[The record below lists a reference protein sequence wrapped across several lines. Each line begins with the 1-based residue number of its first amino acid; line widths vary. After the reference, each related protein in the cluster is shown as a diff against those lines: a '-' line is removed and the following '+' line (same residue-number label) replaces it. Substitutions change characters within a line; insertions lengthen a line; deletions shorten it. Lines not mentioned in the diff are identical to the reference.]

1 MQDGVRGAPH
11 PGQSLDH
18 ASATVEGALV
28 TRCGSQCRKM
38 VGESADGRCV
48 GAAVVVDDDH
58 HRTVLAC
65 RDVVESFP
73 THSAGQR
80 TVTDDGNYVAILTRQ
95 REGLRE
101 AVGIGQ
107 RGGSVRGLDPV
118 VFALGAARIPGQ
130 SALLTQSVELIL
142 TTGEDLVYV
151 GLMAR
156 VEDDRVLRRVENSV
170 QCEGQLHDAQVGPE
184 VTTGRSDLQ
193 HEELTNLVGQ
203 LRHLGVA
210 QLT

>member
-1 MQDGVRGAPH
+1 
-11 PGQSLDH
+11 
-18 ASATVEGALV
+18 
-28 TRCGSQCRKM
+28 M

-151 GLMAR
+151 G
-156 VEDDRVLRRVENSV
+156 
-170 QCEGQLHDAQVGPE
+170 
-184 VTTGRSDLQ
+184 
-193 HEELTNLVGQ
+193 
-203 LRHLGVA
+203 
-210 QLT
+210 